1 MVPRQRMFLTLTS
14 MSESRKALPECRKA
28 LGRAMPLCK
37 TELPE
42 VNSILSLFWWLSLSF
57 LTFTKNNLWENRH
70 SYHILLICLI
80 SVVCVCWCQRT
91 TFKSPCGSQGL
102 NSGHQ
107 DWQQMLLS
115 AEHTARSIVLW
126 KQFCYFLLGSLPAW
140 WVPGWNYCLALCIK
154 IKMYFSKAWMGIP
167 SVCTVASLSSLF
179 GILKQWPSTSLSLLP
194 ALGCLATSLC
204 VFHAS

>member
-102 NSGHQ
+102 NSGLQ
-107 DWQQMLLS
+107 TWQQAPLPIEPPSCWRKGIIKRKKRDSRVDTAVLRQTPS
-115 AEHTARSIVLW
+115 AGIR
-126 KQFCYFLLGSLPAW
+126 
-140 WVPGWNYCLALCIK
+140 K
-154 IKMYFSKAWMGIP
+154 IAFSFK
-167 SVCTVASLSSLF
+167 
-179 GILKQWPSTSLSLLP
+179 
-194 ALGCLATSLC
+194 
-204 VFHAS
+204 